1 MWRHNNE
8 NQIFTDSENSRK
20 NEVFFSLQQLDNST
34 LRTSMGRISQS
45 IDQRQEDGTRRRWKR
60 SIEERRKSV
69 VTVRSSQVERTYS
82 RADETADATSD
93 AVSRVGK
100 ARERIQGWKC
110 VSVTRLGCLAS
121 VDHRA
126 WNQLGVGRKE
136 GGGWRGGEGGVMKTE
151 SGKNERARSD
161 ASNWAKRE
169 YETRLMQQSNFFL
182 LDRFRPLGRKI
193 ARDIVW
199 IGCYRKLKGNFLRE
213 ERKKRENREKW
224 G

>member
-110 VSVTRLGCLAS
+110 VSVTRLVSCLGWS
-121 VDHRA
+121 PCVEPA
-126 WNQLGVGRKE
+126 WGGEKRGGWME
-136 GGGWRGGEGGVMKTE
+136 GGGGGRDED
-151 SGKNERARSD
+151 GKWKEWTSAVG
-161 ASNWAKRE
+161 RE
-169 YETRLMQQSNFFL
+169 
-182 LDRFRPLGRKI
+182 
-193 ARDIVW
+193 
-199 IGCYRKLKGNFLRE
+199 
-213 ERKKRENREKW
+213 
-224 G
+224 

>member
-110 VSVTRLGCLAS
+110 VSVTRLVSCLGWS
-121 VDHRA
+121 PCVEPA
-126 WNQLGVGRKE
+126 WGGEKR
-136 GGGWRGGEGGVMKTE
+136 GGWMEGGEGGVMKTE

>member
-1 MWRHNNE
+1 MQHKRISKCDVTTTKIKSSPIRKTREKTRSFFLYNNW
-8 NQIFTDSENSRK
+8 T
-20 NEVFFSLQQLDNST
+20 T
-34 LRTSMGRISQS
+34 LRCEHRRISQS

-110 VSVTRLGCLAS
+110 VSVTRLVSCLGWS
-121 VDHRA
+121 PCVEPA
-126 WNQLGVGRKE
+126 WGGEKRGGWME
-136 GGGWRGGEGGVMKTE
+136 GGRGAWWRRKVERM
-151 SGKNERARSD
+151 NERGR
-161 ASNWAKRE
+161 
-169 YETRLMQQSNFFL
+169 TRVIGLNANTKLGWCNNRISFFSTGFDL
-182 LDRFRPLGRKI
+182 LEEK
-193 ARDIVW
+193 
-199 IGCYRKLKGNFLRE
+199 LRE
-213 ERKKRENREKW
+213 TLF